1 MNRYTTLLNGGSL
14 AGAIAFALFLVYFYV
29 LGMNPLGGIK
39 FLSIFVPVVVM
50 YFSMKKYKEVEGEGF
65 MTYGQGF
72 VAGLI
77 FSFVYASL
85 NGMLIYLY
93 GLVIDGSF
101 LELFITD
108 NLETLGQTKDQMISL
123 LGEGTYKEMIAE
135 FQNIGLGDLALSDFQ
150 SKLMGGIIITLIMA
164 AILRQ
169 NPPVFDHSDDN

>member
-1 MNRYTTLLNGGSL
+1 
-14 AGAIAFALFLVYFYV
+14 
-29 LGMNPLGGIK
+29 
-39 FLSIFVPVVVM
+39 
-50 YFSMKKYKEVEGEGF
+50 
-65 MTYGQGF
+65 
-72 VAGLI
+72 
-77 FSFVYASL
+77 
-85 NGMLIYLY
+85 
-93 GLVIDGSF
+93 